1 MMTNFSAAFL
11 FLTLI
16 FSQGAEAVPQKTRPS
31 SPSKK
36 GSEVSRGSALW
47 QELTGE
53 NLDKLDDKG
62 LYSEVVAQYQIRDV
76 KGLSRY
82 VEALL
87 SRYPSSPYADNAL
100 FLGGELA
107 LEMKNY
113 PEALRYFQ
121 RVTRSYPLSN
131 RVVAAQFAKGMAYK
145 KMNLEAQAKRVFFE
159 LRTKYPGSP
168 ESFRAEVELKLI
180 Q

>member
-1 MMTNFSAAFL
+1 MINFSAAFL
-11 FLTLI
+11 FFTFILL
-16 FSQGAEAVPQKTRPS
+16 QVAEAVPQKTRPI
-31 SPSKK
+31 SPVKT
-36 GSEVSRGSALW
+36 GSEVSKGSALW

-62 LYSEVVAQYQIRDV
+62 FYSEVVAQYQIRDA

-87 SRYPSSPYADNAL
+87 SRYPTSPYADNAL
-100 FLGGELA
+100 YLGGELA

-121 RVTRSYPLSN
+121 KVTRLYPLSN

-145 KMNLEAQAKRVFFE
+145 KMNLDAQAKRVFFE
-159 LRTKYPGSP
+159 VRTKYPGSP